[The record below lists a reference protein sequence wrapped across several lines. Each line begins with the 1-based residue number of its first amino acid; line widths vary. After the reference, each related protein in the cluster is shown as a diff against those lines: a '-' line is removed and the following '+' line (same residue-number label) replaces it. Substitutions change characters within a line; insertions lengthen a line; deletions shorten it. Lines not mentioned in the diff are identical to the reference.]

1 MVDRDN
7 TRWIGRAALGLG
19 AFLAGRQMVRW
30 SRRFDLR
37 GRLTL
42 ITGGSRGLGLL
53 LAREFAAAGARVA
66 LCARDADELERARRQ
81 LAGDG
86 YDVWTGTCD
95 VTSEEQ
101 VQDLVGRL
109 RADQGHVDVLV
120 NNAGTIAVGPV
131 GTMTLKDYQDAMAAN
146 FWGAVLTTREVVD
159 GMRRRGRGRIVN
171 VSSIGGRVAVPHL
184 LPYSAS
190 KFALTGWSHGL
201 RAELLQDG
209 VYVTTIIPGLM
220 RTGSPP
226 NALFK
231 GQHRKEYAWFSV
243 GDSTPLTSM
252 SADRAARRIVAA
264 CVNGEAEVVL
274 SWQAKLAATMAGLM
288 PGATAE
294 LSALANR
301 LLPAEGGIGTSA
313 RRGRDSESRVS
324 RSPLTALTER
334 AARANNQE
342 PS

>member
-1 MVDRDN
+1 MADRDN
-7 TRWIGRAALGLG
+7 ARWLGMATLGLG
-19 AFLAGRQMVRW
+19 TFLAGRQMVRW

-37 GRLTL
+37 DRLVL
-42 ITGGSRGLGLL
+42 VTGGSRGLGLL

-66 LCARDADELERARRQ
+66 VCARAADELERARQQ

-86 YDVWTGTCD
+86 HDVWTGTCD
-95 VTSEEQ
+95 ITRPAE
-101 VQDLVGRL
+101 VQDLIGRL
-109 RADQGHVDVLV
+109 RAEQGQVDVLV
-120 NNAGTIAVGPV
+120 NNAGTITVGPV
-131 GTMTLKDYQDAMAAN
+131 GTMMLKDYQDAMATN
-146 FWGAVLTTREVVD
+146 FWGAVHATREVVD

-171 VSSIGGRVAVPHL
+171 VSSIGGRVAIPHL

-209 VYVTTIIPGLM
+209 VYVTTIIPGLI

-313 RRGRDSESRVS
+313 RRGRDSDSRVS